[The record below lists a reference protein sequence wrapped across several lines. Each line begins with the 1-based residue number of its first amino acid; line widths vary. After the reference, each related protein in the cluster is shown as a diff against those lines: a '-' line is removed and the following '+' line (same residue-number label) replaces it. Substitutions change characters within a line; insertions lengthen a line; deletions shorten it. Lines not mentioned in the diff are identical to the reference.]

1 MNPQNDV
8 QTHYEKLYCKSG
20 TCSFCF
26 KVSKLCFEFEPTL
39 HDDWTD
45 ENNKPILCQEC
56 DDLCWIH
63 ERPVINTPHSACVCE
78 PRQNAVS
85 QHEVSQNAVGQ
96 NAVSQHTVS
105 QHEVSQHTVRQ

>member
-1 MNPQNDV
+1 MNNQNDV
-8 QTHYEKLYCKSG
+8 DPNPIHFEKLYCKAG

-39 HDDWTD
+39 DDDWTD

-63 ERPVINTPHSACVCE
+63 ERPVLNTPHSACVCE
-78 PRQNAVS
+78 PI
-85 QHEVSQNAVGQ
+85 QHEQIDQ
-96 NAVSQHTVS
+96 IQR
-105 QHEVSQHTVRQ
+105 E